1 MGVAPWPAPK
11 HYPQDDLFFMPG
23 TDPQQRTESA
33 RLLGKLEGR
42 LDSLLEGFS
51 SFRADVAQRHR
62 ENQETIERL
71 MGNLRVDADKATA
84 VTTLRVVKLEERVE
98 ELQAAHER
106 NSGAVAATRHMQKW
120 LFALVP
126 ITIGIVELIMHILKV

>member
-1 MGVAPWPAPK
+1 
-11 HYPQDDLFFMPG
+11 
-23 TDPQQRTESA
+23 
-33 RLLGKLEGR
+33 
-42 LDSLLEGFS
+42 
-51 SFRADVAQRHR
+51 
-62 ENQETIERL
+62 